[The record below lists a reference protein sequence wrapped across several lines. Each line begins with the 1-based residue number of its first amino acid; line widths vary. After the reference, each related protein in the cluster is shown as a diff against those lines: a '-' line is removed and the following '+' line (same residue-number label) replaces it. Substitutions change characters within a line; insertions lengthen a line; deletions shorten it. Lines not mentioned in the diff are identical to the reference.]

1 MPFIRQIVSGASV
14 DRLEMLIE
22 ERLKPG
28 TDKGRI
34 DRRIWNLFGEK
45 WAVLFTDLYG
55 FSRNVEQFGIINLL
69 QTIY

>member
-1 MPFIRQIVSGASV
+1 MSFISQIVSRASE

-28 TDKGRI
+28 ADKARI

-45 WAVLFTDLYG
+45 WAVLYTDLAG
-55 FSRNVEQFGIINLL
+55 FSDRKSTRLNSSH
-69 QTIY
+69 